1 MDLSVSFRPD
11 LLPPPAISQVQF
23 HDVLVVQDMLAADGL
38 AVEDPRAP
46 DTRGFEAGGEIAVHQ
61 ASHLDQSA
69 AGWTGKGGS
78 QIRRLARLLGVNAN
92 DMEEPVQGRAQ
103 LFQPR

>member
-1 MDLSVSFRPD
+1 MV
-11 LLPPPAISQVQF
+11 
-23 HDVLVVQDMLAADGL
+23 AADGL

-103 LFQPR
+103 LFQPRTVLRSDDVDGKTLAKHLAHDLQAI